1 MTFDANVENIYK
13 KSSVLKREINKIK
26 KKRDILL
33 YVMIVLSKK
42 KIVFS

>member
-26 KKRDILL
+26 KMVRRSLL
-33 YVMIVLSKK
+33 NMH
-42 KIVFS
+42 